1 MHESRILRLSA
12 ICALI
17 AALAV
22 PAALGS
28 GITYPE
34 FPAPRAATQ
43 DALRSSTSSST
54 LMLLATAPSRGA
66 QSVAGTPALRSVLEL
81 SSPAPRRQL
90 VVFAKAFYSA
100 IGEPRVP
107 AFLLPALPVHVYN
120 SNTREY
126 ATFHIDAT
134 GHYPA
139 EEKQSVKHL
148 FRCRRTGRRHKMHPR
163 VLRILADLAARYPGH
178 TIEIVSGYRAPP
190 YGVPK
195 SKHFHGRAIDL
206 RVQGVKT
213 TEVRDYLW
221 RNYRHVGVGHYRGQN
236 FIHVDHR
243 PGYKKTAWSSRRRNA
258 PYRFRPKWSR
268 KK

>member
-1 MHESRILRLSA
+1 MHESPILRLSA

-22 PAALGS
+22 PSALGS
-28 GITYPE
+28 EIEYPD
-34 FPAPRAATQ
+34 FPAPRIATQ
-43 DALRSSTSSST
+43 EALRSSTSVST
-54 LMLLATAPSRGA
+54 LLLLASAPSRGA
-66 QSVAGTPALRSVLEL
+66 QSVASTPALRSVLAL
-81 SSPAPRRQL
+81 SSPRSRRL
-90 VVFAKAFYSA
+90 VMFVRALYSA
-100 IGEPRVP
+100 IGEPELP
-107 AFLLPALPVHVYN
+107 AFLRPTLPVHVYN

-139 EEKQSVKHL
+139 EENRSVRHM

-163 VLRILADLAARYPGH
+163 VLRILADLTARYPGH

-221 RNYRHVGVGHYRGQN
+221 RTYSNVGVGHYRGQN
-236 FIHVDHR
+236 FIHVDYR

-258 PYRFRPKWSR
+258 KYRFHPKWSR
-268 KK
+268 K